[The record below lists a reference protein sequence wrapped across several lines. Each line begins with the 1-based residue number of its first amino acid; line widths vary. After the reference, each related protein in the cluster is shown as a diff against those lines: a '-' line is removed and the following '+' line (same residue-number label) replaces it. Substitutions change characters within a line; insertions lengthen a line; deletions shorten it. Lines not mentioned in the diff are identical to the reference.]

1 MKSELIEFI
10 KIYTLLQIILLWP
23 LYLMIFL
30 SLNYFINK
38 TSIDLIFLI
47 LLIIY
52 YLLLIPLGILYIR
65 YRDKKDSQKR
75 MELREL
81 EDRIFRKNIRK

>member
-1 MKSELIEFI
+1 LKSELIEFI

-23 LYLMIFL
+23 LYLIFFL
-30 SLNYFINK
+30 IINYSINK
-38 TSIDLIFLI
+38 ASIDLIFLI
-47 LLIIY
+47 ILIIY
-52 YLLLIPLGILYIR
+52 YLSLIPLGILYIH